1 MDRFAVFV
9 DAGYLYA
16 AAGQACCNTR
26 ARRSLHLNGSGV
38 SRFLADLAERACGLP
53 LLRIY
58 WYDGAR
64 DGIPTMEQR
73 LIAALPNVKLR
84 LGRLNAKN
92 QQKGVDALIYRDL
105 MTLARKRAICDA
117 YLLSGDEDLGEGV
130 RAAQDMG
137 VRVTLIGVTASGGVQ
152 NQSKELLNEAD
163 DAITLTRDDMAAFI
177 ERRKAVGHASAP
189 DHPMAATSTAAVQ
202 YAQRW
207 LDRATD
213 EELESL
219 RAGRPKIPVL
229 LDASL
234 LDSVESEVGGS
245 LRGREDLRRAARRA
259 FWERIGRGASGR

>member
-1 MDRFAVFV
+1 
-9 DAGYLYA
+9 
-16 AAGQACCNTR
+16 
-26 ARRSLHLNGSGV
+26 
-38 SRFLADLAERACGLP
+38 
-53 LLRIY
+53 
-58 WYDGAR
+58 
-64 DGIPTMEQR
+64 
-73 LIAALPNVKLR
+73 
-84 LGRLNAKN
+84 
-92 QQKGVDALIYRDL
+92 

-189 DHPMAATSTAAVQ
+189 DHPMAATSTAAAQ

-259 FWERIGRGASGR
+259 FWERIGRAASGR